1 MVRSWDEDVPRIIP
15 RTESDGGS
23 DTYGSGHSEVT
34 LGERDHSG
42 RAVGSLDRRSGEHY
56 EEKRRPSSD
65 KDGED
70 GGEKKPPQ
78 PVGFFDPRLSKV
90 RSKAFLMW
98 AATSKQ
104 SIYVSEP
111 RLTLTRTA
119 VMLATFILSV
129 MSIYWG
135 VLSHVEPNLPSLG
148 VFVVDFDGQLAPY
161 TTGEKTLV
169 GPQVLKTVDQLIAS
183 TPQHLGYRT
192 LSPSDFNNDPME
204 VREAVYHHHA
214 WAAII
219 VNPNATAL
227 LRTAVSQ
234 GNASYDPLGACQVV
248 FVEARDQTTYPEY
261 VFPEL
266 NQLQTEI
273 ISSFGTMWT
282 RMVMQNTSIPRNNL
296 QTAPQALSPAI
307 GFSSFN
313 LRPFKP
319 AAAIPTTNIGL
330 IYLII
335 VAFFSFPFYMPIHMK
350 FMIPAGH
357 PPLRFW
363 QTIVWRWLSAVA
375 VYFFLALAYSMV
387 SLAFHIPFNNP
398 TAPHTEVAQNPNA
411 YGRGTFP
418 VYWMINFVG
427 MTALGL
433 ACENVAMAVG
443 QPWTALWLIFWVI
456 TNVATGFYAIE
467 LAPGFYRWGY
477 AWPLHN
483 SKSPISL
490 VIKQVSD
497 QPEKMLTYVR

>member
-1 MVRSWDEDVPRIIP
+1 
-15 RTESDGGS
+15 
-23 DTYGSGHSEVT
+23 
-34 LGERDHSG
+34 
-42 RAVGSLDRRSGEHY
+42 
-56 EEKRRPSSD
+56 
-65 KDGED
+65 
-70 GGEKKPPQ
+70 
-78 PVGFFDPRLSKV
+78 
-90 RSKAFLMW
+90 
-98 AATSKQ
+98 
-104 SIYVSEP
+104 
-111 RLTLTRTA
+111 
-119 VMLATFILSV
+119 MLATFILAV

-135 VLSHVEPNLPSLG
+135 VLSHVELNIPSLG
-148 VFVVDFDGQLAPY
+148 VYVVDFDGQVGPY
-161 TTGEKTLV
+161 TTREEPLV
-169 GPQVLKTVDQLIAS
+169 GPLVLKTVEQLMAS
-183 TPQHLGYRT
+183 TPQHLGYTT
-192 LSPSDFNNDPME
+192 LSPSDFNNDPML
-204 VREAVYHHHA
+204 VREAVYQHHA

-261 VFPEL
+261 IFPEI

-282 RMVMQNTSIPRNNL
+282 KMVMQNTSIPRSNL
-296 QTAPQALSPAI
+296 GTAPQALSPAI

-319 AAAIPTTNIGL
+319 AATIPTVNIGL

-335 VAFFSFPFYMPIHMK
+335 VAFFSFPFFMPIHIT
-350 FMIPAGH
+350 FMVPSGH

-363 QTIVWRWLSAVA
+363 QTIVWRWVSAVS
-375 VYFFLALAYSMV
+375 VYFFLSLAYSLV
-387 SLAFHIPFNNP
+387 SLAFQIPFNNP

-427 MTALGL
+427 MIALGL

-456 TNVATGFYAIE
+456 SNVSTGFYAIE
-467 LAPGFYRWGY
+467 LAPRFYAWGY

-483 SKSPISL
+483 SKSCISIFVIEQMCRISPERMADHYAYGSRRSNPQHPLRSALPYRAELRRPFRL
-490 VIKQVSD
+490 VCDQYCTVSLLLLSDALEDAEAEAQVARR
-497 QPEKMLTYVR
+497 KVTRARRYVTWVMSRKFSFFD